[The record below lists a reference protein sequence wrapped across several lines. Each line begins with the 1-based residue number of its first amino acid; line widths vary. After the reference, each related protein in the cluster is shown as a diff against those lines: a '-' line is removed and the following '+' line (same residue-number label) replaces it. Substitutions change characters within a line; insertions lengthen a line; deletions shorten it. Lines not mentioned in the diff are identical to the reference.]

1 MRWSMVDN
9 RSLLTITA
17 GTRPDLCMRHRT
29 ASILGTLVFIICL
42 LPWRLAAAGPPTGD
56 GDTSMAFHGADAV
69 TVASVAG
76 LPAGAHPYS
85 LEAWVLPA
93 SGGAAAQGLVGYGNY
108 AATRQAAYLRLAGAT
123 GLLHSW
129 RNDDLT
135 ATQTASLTGTW
146 HLAVA
151 SYDGHGRRLY
161 LDGVPF
167 AADAPANQ
175 PDTNVL
181 IHGLV
186 PWRTSTHTPPRTS
199 TSATLTAHR
208 C

>member
-1 MRWSMVDN
+1 MF
-9 RSLLTITA
+9 LLAFLLCQVPPHASA
-17 GTRPDLCMRHRT
+17 GARTSATLHPAFRPLD
-29 ASILGTLVFIICL
+29 
-42 LPWRLAAAGPPTGD
+42 PAAGGP
-56 GDTSMAFHGADAV
+56 
-69 TVASVAG
+69 
-76 LPAGAHPYS
+76 
-85 LEAWVLPA
+85 
-93 SGGAAAQGLVGYGNY
+93 
-108 AATRQAAYLRLAGAT
+108 T

-151 SYDGHGRRLY
+151 SYDGHSRRLS